1 MFEYTNTKGIIEL
14 VNRRRDRQYNGKK
27 NKKKQQ
33 QQKNKTKQNKT
44 QQQTIIYK
52 GLHRKIKIEH
62 HTQHKMGE
70 ERIVI

>member
-1 MFEYTNTKGIIEL
+1 MFEYTSTKGIIEL

-27 NKKKQQ
+27 RKKTNNK
-33 QQKNKTKQNKT
+33 KTKQNKT

-62 HTQHKMGE
+62 HIQHKMGE

>member
-1 MFEYTNTKGIIEL
+1 MFEYTSTKGIIEL

-27 NKKKQQ
+27 RKKANNKK
-33 QQKNKTKQNKT
+33 KQNKT